1 MIKILSYI
9 LGTIVAIIALLL
21 IASTFPIKG
30 NYQLLIV
37 QSGSME
43 PAIKTGSI
51 VVVKP
56 ASKYQTGDVITFG
69 QMSKTKIPT
78 THRIIDSRQQN
89 GTLLYTTKG
98 DANEG
103 KDASEVPARQII
115 GKVLFDIP
123 FLGYALATA
132 KKPAGFAVLII
143 IPALILLFD
152 EVKNIFLEI
161 KKMRK
166 KKREEKTLS

>member
-1 MIKILSYI
+1 MTKILSYI

-21 IASTFPIKG
+21 IISAFPVKW
-30 NYQLLIV
+30 NYLLLIV

-51 VVVKP
+51 VIVKP
-56 ASKYQTGDVITFG
+56 VSEYKVGEVITFG
-69 QMSKTKIPT
+69 SVSKTKIPT
-78 THRIIDSRQQN
+78 THRIIDVHLQN
-89 GTLLYTTKG
+89 GRPVYTTKG

-103 KDASEVPARQII
+103 KDINEVLARQVI

-123 FLGYALATA
+123 FLGYALVAT
-132 KKPAGFAVLII
+132 KKPIGFAVLII

-152 EVKNIFLEI
+152 EAKNIFWEI

-166 KKREEKTLS
+166 PK